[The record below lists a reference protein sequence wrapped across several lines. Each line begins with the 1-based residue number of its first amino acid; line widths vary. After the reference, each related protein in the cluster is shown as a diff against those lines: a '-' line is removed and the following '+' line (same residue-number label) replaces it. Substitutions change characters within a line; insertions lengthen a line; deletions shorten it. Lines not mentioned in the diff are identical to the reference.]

1 MRFRHFCHTITSKN
15 LAISRDFSRFRAFVQ
30 GDEAFSCG
38 FSPFFST
45 RVKTLSLAP
54 QNTKNRSLFV
64 KKAIRAR
71 IKEPQ
76 VPLCGAD
83 AYPRQR
89 WRRGRQRDGSLKER
103 PHPKTDAFPAAGE
116 GLRWFA
122 RGGRHLPRSPSVD
135 LSRTIAESGETTKGR
150 HSAPSYVLRSRAG
163 QRDPL
168 TSGLQAVSRPPRAF
182 ARQSSPRQPF
192 PTFCAHVTRSEEI
205 QRGGL
210 PFADPPQRLLVTQ

>member
-1 MRFRHFCHTITSKN
+1 MWVFPI
-15 LAISRDFSRFRAFVQ
+15 
-30 GDEAFSCG
+30 
-38 FSPFFST
+38 FFH
-45 RVKTLSLAP
+45 KGGNPLP
-54 QNTKNRSLFV
+54 RSAKHEKSFIIRQ
-64 KKAIRAR
+64 KAIRAR

-76 VPLCGAD
+76 VPLYGAD
-83 AYPRQR
+83 AYSRQR
-89 WRRGRQRDGSLKER
+89 WQRGRQRDGSLKER
-103 PHPKTDAFPAAGE
+103 PNPKTDAFPAAGE

-182 ARQSSPRQPF
+182 TRQSSPRQPF
-192 PTFCAHVTRSEEI
+192 PTFCAHVTRSDGF
-205 QRGGL
+205 RGAVYPSQIL
-210 PFADPPQRLLVTQ
+210 RNVCW